1 MQSSN
6 TLSFYTLT
14 VCVGK
19 NVSLTVHSPD
29 YAEHLLVGTV
39 GLTLPDA
46 SLKATG
52 FQMQIVSHQLEMEW
66 PGHGRLII
74 MHSTD
79 TDRGSQHRYDV
90 TWKAFQLKELRDIFH
105 LEGAHWYGVAQ
116 IKQQRWPV
124 EKWRMP
130 LVPFIAGDSMKD
142 SQYGGVQERYFL
154 SSQGVAIFVDPAV
167 PLWAAI
173 NEKGDRLLKLVSK
186 FQSPFRRASAVEEPL
201 CLQYSIFQAADIL
214 ATHKLVSNARIDR
227 PTDIPDEQ
235 MLRHPIWSTWAVYK
249 RDITQSTVMAFASEI
264 QRHGFKAAQLEIDDD
279 WTPAYGDMVFDTAKF
294 PDAQSMVAELRQLG
308 FRVTL
313 WVHPFASIRSYAVGS
328 GDFWVKSPLT
338 RGFTT
343 WWNGVGKCLDVT
355 NPSAVQWFRSSL
367 RNLVNEVGVASFKFD
382 AGELSWLP
390 RGYTTHAELT
400 TPNDFT
406 RTYAEMCFDV
416 DRDLRALEVR
426 VGIRTQRLPV
436 FVRLMD
442 KESRW
447 DDDNGLAT
455 LIPHV
460 LTFGLLGYPFA
471 LPDMVGGN
479 AYHGLPERELYI
491 RWLEA
496 NTLMPAIQLS
506 IPPWQYDE
514 EVVEIARKMLR
525 LREQYADLIVLLA
538 HESTRTGSPIVRP
551 LWWLA
556 PTDQVAQII
565 DDEFLLGDCLLVA
578 PVVVRGATSRR
589 VYLPPGR
596 SHIFVVL
603 YDSALLTCTH
613 TVGQSAF
620 VYLTYAFSLT
630 VFIGHRP
637 SGWNA
642 GDGVPPLFSRKGMHY

>member
-1 MQSSN
+1 MPNNN
-6 TLSFYTLT
+6 TLSFYTMT

-19 NVSLTVHSPD
+19 NVTLTVQSPD
-29 YAEHLLVGTV
+29 YTKHVLVGTV

-46 SLKATG
+46 SLTATG
-52 FQMQIVSHQLEMEW
+52 FQMQVLSHQLELEW
-66 PGHGRLII
+66 PGYGRLVVV
-74 MHSTD
+74 HSTD
-79 TDRGSQHRYDV
+79 MDSVSYHRYDV
-90 TWKAFQLKELRDIFH
+90 TWKAFQPKELRDIFH
-105 LEGAHWYGVAQ
+105 LEGAHWYGAAQ
-116 IKQQRWPV
+116 IKRQRWPI

-130 LVPFIAGDSMKD
+130 TVPFVAGDSMKD

-154 SSQGVAIFVDPAV
+154 SSQGIAIFVDYTV
-167 PLWAAI
+167 PLWVAI
-173 NEKGDRLLKLVSK
+173 NEKGDGLLKLVSK
-186 FQSPFRRASAVEEPL
+186 FQSPFRRAGTDQEPL
-201 CLQYSIFQAADIL
+201 CLRYCIFQAADVL
-214 ATHKLVSNARIDR
+214 AVHRLISEKMMDR
-227 PTDIPDEQ
+227 PVDIPDEQ
-235 MLRHPIWSTWAVYK
+235 MLRHPVWSTWAVYK
-249 RDITQSTVMAFASEI
+249 RDITQSLVMTFAGEI
-264 QRHGFKAAQLEIDDD
+264 RRHGFKAAQLEIDDD

-294 PDAQSMVAELRQLG
+294 PDAQSMVAELCQLG

-313 WVHPFASIRSYAVGS
+313 WVHPFASVRSYAVGS
-328 GDFWVKSPLT
+328 GNFWVRSSLT

-343 WWNGVGKCLDVT
+343 WWNGIGKCLDVT

-367 RNLVNEVGVASFKFD
+367 QNLVDKVGVTSFKFD

-390 RGYTTHAELT
+390 RGYMTHAELT

-406 RTYAEMCFDV
+406 RSYAEMCFNV

-426 VGIRTQRLPV
+426 VGVRTQHLPV

-479 AYHGLPERELYI
+479 AYHGLPDRELFV

-496 NTLMPAIQLS
+496 NALMPAIQLS

-514 EVVEIARKMLR
+514 EVVEIARKMLQI
-525 LREQYADLIVLLA
+525 RERYADLIVRLA
-538 HESTRTGSPIVRP
+538 RESTATGSPIVRP

-556 PTDQVAQII
+556 PTDKVAQII

-578 PVVVRGATSRR
+578 PVVVRGATSRLI
-589 VYLPPGR
+589 YLPSGR
-596 SHIFVVL
+596 SGVL
-603 YDSALLTCTH
+603 VL
-613 TVGQSAF
+613 
-620 VYLTYAFSLT
+620 
-630 VFIGHRP
+630 
-637 SGWNA
+637 
-642 GDGVPPLFSRKGMHY
+642 